1 MIEGGSRQQK
11 LPQGY
16 IHQHTLW
23 TRKTFNREPHSRQWR
38 SHSGMILIMPKKD
51 EEQCHAA
58 FQKIEEFK
66 PYDSGLPL
74 PSRDLARLALN
85 YLNGMDP
92 EIGRKRRFER
102 LASYMR
108 DIANSTNGKTQA
120 AEARLFADHFA
131 IQLDFYDNVLT
142 AKEERDLWLPS

>member
-1 MIEGGSRQQK
+1 MIEGGPRQPK
-11 LPQGY
+11 LPEGY

-23 TRKTFNREPHSRQWR
+23 TRRTFNQQQYSRQWR
-38 SHSGMILIMPKKD
+38 EHPGMILLMPEK
-51 EEQCHAA
+51 EEKQLHLA
-58 FQKIEEFK
+58 FEKIERFK
-66 PYDSGLPL
+66 PYQSGLPL

-85 YLNGMDP
+85 YLNGMDL

-120 AEARLFADHFA
+120 AEAKLFADHFA

-142 AKEERDLWLPS
+142 AKEERDNGLL